1 MSAVA
6 AIDRPFEVEKIRK
19 DFPIL
24 SRSMRGR
31 PLVFLDSAASAQK
44 PQAVLDAIA
53 DLYSNHY
60 ANIHRG
66 LYELSET
73 ATRLHEQARAK
84 VLALLHAA
92 QPREI
97 VFTRNATEAINLVA
111 QSFGRDQIGAD
122 DEILITCM
130 EHHANIVPWQLSARR
145 REPGCASPPSATPE
159 SYSRASWR
167 P

>member
-1 MSAVA
+1 MSAVT
-6 AIDRPFEVEKIRK
+6 AINRPFEVERIRK

-44 PQAVLDAIA
+44 PQAVLDAVA

-73 ATRLHEQARAK
+73 TTRLHEQARTK
-84 VLALLHAA
+84 VQALLNAA
-92 QPREI
+92 QWA
-97 VFTRNATEAINLVA
+97 TR
-111 QSFGRDQIGAD
+111 S
-122 DEILITCM
+122 
-130 EHHANIVPWQLSARR
+130 
-145 REPGCASPPSATPE
+145 
-159 SYSRASWR
+159 
-167 P
+167 